1 MTGEPGD
8 LRAALIEARAARQ
21 RLADARGRG
30 PITAEEFRSALR
42 LRYPEYPWPESRVI
56 SGNSPDDLPWPDNC
70 VAWAYLA
77 LDIYQAA
84 FDAAAEG
91 DAAGATFH
99 EAEAAYAAGQA
110 SACITLGF

>member
-8 LRAALIEARAARQ
+8 LRAALIEVRAARQ

-42 LRYPEYPWPESRVI
+42 SRYPEYPWPEGRLI
-56 SGNSPDDLPWPDNC
+56 SANSPDDLAWPDNC
-70 VAWAYLA
+70 AAWAYLA

-84 FDAAAEG
+84 F

-110 SACITLGF
+110 SACIQLGF

>member
-8 LRAALIEARAARQ
+8 LRAALVEVRAARQ
-21 RLADARGRG
+21 RVADARGG

-42 LRYPEYPWPESRVI
+42 SRYPEYPWPESRRI
-56 SGNSPDDLPWPDNC
+56 SSDSPDDLPWPDNC
-70 VAWAYLA
+70 AAWAYLA

-84 FDAAAEG
+84 FDAGAAG

-110 SACITLGF
+110 SACLDLGF